1 MAYHRAMVRITRQR
15 SAIRQAIEQ
24 AGRPLLPQEL
34 LTLAQQA
41 IPNLNLATVYRNLNL
56 LTEEGAVAPV
66 HLPGQPTRF
75 EAAGHHHHHFLCR
88 SCDRVYDIH
97 ACSSEISRLA
107 PRGFEVLDHEVI
119 LYGRCPGCRKTGESR
134 TESR

>member
-1 MAYHRAMVRITRQR
+1 MARTTRQR

-24 AGRPLLPQEL
+24 AGRPLLPHEL
-34 LTLAQQA
+34 LSLAQHE

-56 LTEEGAVAPV
+56 LIEEGVVAPV
-66 HLPGQPTRF
+66 HLPGQPPRF
-75 EAAGHHHHHFLCR
+75 EAAGHHHHHFLCK

-119 LYGRCPGCRKTGESR
+119 LYGHCPGCRKADSTKAS
-134 TESR
+134 SKQASAPS